1 MADTPGNAGDTGEGP
16 AHEPL
21 PTTPTSPPPLASRL
35 AQARDI
41 LKDIVTDT
49 QGVIDQA
56 RSVTGRPRQV
66 YLAGFIGT
74 CLVFLVAMRGVGK
87 PLDTSLTVAL
97 ICFIVIALPLLVFG
111 FAVLSFEVRRGLGS
125 HQAAMVAG
133 LGYATSCL
141 GELLASLAA
150 VVAIMYFLS
159 FGRNFFASST
169 SSLISPVVS
178 LVGGQVPLRLHC
190 PPMSDPF
197 SLP

>member
-74 CLVFLVAMRGVGK
+74 CLVFLIAMLGAGK
-87 PLDTSLTVAL
+87 PLDTALTVAL
-97 ICFIVIALPLLVFG
+97 ICFVVIALPLLVFG
-111 FAVLSFEVRRGLGS
+111 FALVSFEFGSGLGS
-125 HQAAMVAG
+125 YGTTMIGG
-133 LGYATSCL
+133 LSDATTCL
-141 GELLASLAA
+141 GEFVGSL
-150 VVAIMYFLS
+150 
-159 FGRNFFASST
+159 
-169 SSLISPVVS
+169 
-178 LVGGQVPLRLHC
+178 
-190 PPMSDPF
+190 
-197 SLP
+197 